1 MRIFYILITII
12 LVTTTQAKSQA
23 RLPIPETEGKIVK
36 FYPNPAVSYITFEV
50 GRDLNNTS
58 KTYSLQ
64 IYNFLGRKVYEVS
77 NLNSQTKIDL
87 TNFVRGL
94 YIFQL
99 KDQNGRV
106 TESDK
111 FQVNK

>member
-23 RLPIPETEGKIVK
+23 RVPFPETESKIVK
-36 FYPNPAVSYITFEV
+36 FYPNPAISYITFEL
-50 GRDLNNTS
+50 DKNLNNNNN

-64 IYNFLGRKVYEVS
+64 IYNFMGRKVYDVS
-77 NLNSQTKIDL
+77 VVTPQTKVDL

-99 KDQNGRV
+99 RDQDGRV
-106 TESDK
+106 T
-111 FQVNK
+111 

>member
-1 MRIFYILITII
+1 MRIFYILISII
-12 LVTTTQAKSQA
+12 LMTTTQAKSQV
-23 RLPIPETEGKIVK
+23 RSPIPDPEQRIVK
-36 FYPNPAVSYITFEV
+36 FYPNPAISFINFDLDKDLDIT
-50 GRDLNNTS
+50 

-64 IYNFLGRKVYEVS
+64 IYNFLGRKVYEISVV
-77 NLNSQTKIDL
+77 NSQTKVDL

-106 TESDK
+106 AESDK

>member
-12 LVTTTQAKSQA
+12 LVTSTQAKSQA
-23 RLPIPETEGKIVK
+23 RIPIPEIEVKVVK
-36 FYPNPAVSYITFEV
+36 FYPNPAVSYITFELDK
-50 GRDLNNTS
+50 DLNNTN

-64 IYNFLGRKVYEVS
+64 IYNFLGKKVYEVS
-77 NLNSQTKIDL
+77 AVTSQTKVDL

-99 KDQNGRV
+99 RDQNGRI

>member
-1 MRIFYILITII
+1 MRIFYILLTFI
-12 LVTTTQAKSQA
+12 LVTTTQAKSQV
-23 RLPIPETEGKIVK
+23 RLPMPDVDGKIVK
-36 FYPNPAVSYITFEV
+36 FYPNPAVSYITFEL
-50 GRDLNNTS
+50 GKELNNS
-58 KTYSLQ
+58 KIYSLQ
-64 IYNFLGRKVYEVS
+64 IYNFLGRKVYDVS
-77 NLNSQTKIDL
+77 VVTSQTKVDL

-99 KDQNGRV
+99 KDQNGRI